1 MKDDLL
7 YPLYIS
13 YLDYRL
19 NYNDFGNKITK
30 SMMSLLKLSKS
41 FFLEFKDRYDE
52 DELFHMKVI
61 KIYKLETRDRKIED
75 LFNGID

>member
-61 KIYKLETRDRKIED
+61 KIYKLETRNRKIED